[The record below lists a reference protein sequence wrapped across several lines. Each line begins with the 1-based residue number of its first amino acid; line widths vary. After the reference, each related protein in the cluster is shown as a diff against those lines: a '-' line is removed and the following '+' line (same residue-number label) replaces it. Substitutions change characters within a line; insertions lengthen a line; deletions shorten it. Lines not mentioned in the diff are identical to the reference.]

1 MAAADWIYWISF
13 FQKMFKPAPNRAR
26 GSRLAAHNRGD
37 TYVQASELIFGRGLR
52 GPRAGIAM
60 FTHELKCG
68 WRAAH
73 ASVAHDMPRPSR
85 CPAGNCKRSRSRTLS
100 LPQAASLSR
109 HSRRGSQLC
118 SDRTGVAV
126 FRRECCLVSQLAEA
140 ATSLQGN
147 RFTHRYCILIS
158 PVASVAAH
166 GLGGLGRASSWPRGT
181 GLP

>member
-1 MAAADWIYWISF
+1 LAAADWIYWISF

-37 TYVQASELIFGRGLR
+37 TYVQASELIFGRGLS
-52 GPRAGIAM
+52 GLRADIAM
-60 FTHELKCG
+60 LTQDLKCG
-68 WRAAH
+68 WRAGH
-73 ASVAHDMPRPSR
+73 TSIAHDMPRPSR

-109 HSRRGSQLC
+109 HSLRGSQLC

-166 GLGGLGRASSWPRGT
+166 GMGGLGRASSWPRGT